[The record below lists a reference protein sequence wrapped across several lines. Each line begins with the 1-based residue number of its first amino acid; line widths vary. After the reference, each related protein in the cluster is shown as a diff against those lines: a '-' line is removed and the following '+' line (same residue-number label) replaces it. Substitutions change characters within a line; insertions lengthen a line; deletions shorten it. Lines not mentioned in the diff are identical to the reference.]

1 MEITTSLTSVSWI
14 PSEAITG
21 HVRLPMDLGLGHYD
35 DPPPDRLD
43 DVAVLAAAGAFRF
56 ASEVHVT
63 ADVRGARFVDVRVE
77 GRSHICPTDLS
88 LGSRTFQFAPV
99 AFPDLEPAPELH
111 DDRVVVRR
119 TAGGRTGAPMPR
131 RVNHPPYVMLTAP
144 IAWTTLEVVVHADGR
159 VEQRLAGAS
168 PFPRHWLYGDG
179 GELVGKSGTIDFT
192 AWSRESFGERTPWEG
207 HDEAALV
214 TAVETALERELSLQ
228 IMREGRRPELR
239 RITAGD
245 TLTRQGEPG
254 DEIYLL
260 LDGVLSV
267 EVDGT
272 ALAEVGPGAVL
283 GERAVLEDAARTATL
298 RAVTDGKVAV
308 AAADALDHARLL
320 ALSTGHR
327 REEEP
332 A

>member
-1 MEITTSLTSVSWI
+1 
-14 PSEAITG
+14 
-21 HVRLPMDLGLGHYD
+21 
-35 DPPPDRLD
+35 
-43 DVAVLAAAGAFRF
+43 
-56 ASEVHVT
+56 
-63 ADVRGARFVDVRVE
+63 
-77 GRSHICPTDLS
+77 
-88 LGSRTFQFAPV
+88 
-99 AFPDLEPAPELH
+99 
-111 DDRVVVRR
+111 
-119 TAGGRTGAPMPR
+119 MPR

-179 GELVGKSGTIDFT
+179 GELVGKSGTIDFA